1 MTFAPFV
8 FARASVA
15 LLAFAR
21 ADSQS
26 NRRDKVMWWELL
38 RWVWSHKSRMR
49 TSSLRP
55 LRLWSLGE
63 SGTTIKA
70 TNMSSDTKRRP
81 FGILLLQG
89 RVLTGQS
96 LGIWWQTDLTFRCSD
111 RKWFILRGKDSIGVV
126 LNLPKKY
133 FETNGSDSREDRCS
147 ENRCRRL
154 RTNILFNE

>member
-26 NRRDKVMWWELL
+26 NRRDKVMWWGLL

-55 LRLWSLGE
+55 LRLWSL
-63 SGTTIKA
+63 SGSLEQQLRQQICHRTRNDVRSGSFCFRAEFWRDNSRDLMANRLDLSLQRSKMIHLARERFNRSGSQSSQKILWNERFRFSGRPLLWKSLSA
-70 TNMSSDTKRRP
+70 STNKYP
-81 FGILLLQG
+81 F
-89 RVLTGQS
+89 
-96 LGIWWQTDLTFRCSD
+96 
-111 RKWFILRGKDSIGVV
+111 
-126 LNLPKKY
+126 
-133 FETNGSDSREDRCS
+133 
-147 ENRCRRL
+147 
-154 RTNILFNE
+154 